1 MTTPKLCPPMRWSR
15 PNCINQS
22 DDPTQISVS
31 QSDDLSKL
39 CQPIRCSR
47 PKLCQPI
54 RWSRL
59 NGVSQSDGPAQIV
72 SANHMSPNICEPIAV
87 LSFRLWPV
95 TLATSSPSTPGAGV
109 PSSCPALRSVGLA
122 KYAIVSV
129 ISYEA
134 WIGHILHWCVWQ
146 EEDGLD

>member
-1 MTTPKLCPPMRWSR
+1 MSANEMVPPKLYKPIRWSH
-15 PNCINQS
+15 PNFCE
-22 DDPTQISVS
+22 
-31 QSDDLSKL
+31 
-39 CQPIRCSR
+39 PIRWSVQIVSANQMLP

-122 KYAIVSV
+122 KYANVSV